1 MDISREMG
9 REEVGSAK
17 ERACGGLLF
26 VVLVIKGVPCGSRS
40 TKSVCLTGFERTRD
54 GKDKMR

>member
-9 REEVGSAK
+9 RKEVGSAK

-26 VVLVIKGVPCGSRS
+26 VVYFLWFLSLRESLVGAGAQRAFV
-40 TKSVCLTGFERTRD
+40 
-54 GKDKMR
+54 